1 MTDNRWQR
9 MSSIVDIDLD
19 QASRVLKEFEAD
31 LENAELQLQTLS
43 DFRSQSECDFSKP
56 SSYQSVQAMQRQL
69 SFIESLQR
77 AMGQQ
82 KSKVQE
88 KQQHLEVLR
97 HNVLKLYQKKESY
110 LLLSKKEKDEED
122 KRQSQIEDHFL
133 V

>member
-19 QASRVLKEFEAD
+19 QASRALKEFEAD

-43 DFRSQSECDFSKP
+43 NFRSQSESDFSRP
-56 SSYQSVQAMQRQL
+56 SSYQSVQDMQRQL

-82 KSKVQE
+82 KSKVRE
-88 KQQHLEVLR
+88 
-97 HNVLKLYQKKESY
+97 
-110 LLLSKKEKDEED
+110 
-122 KRQSQIEDHFL
+122 
-133 V
+133 